1 MPIVAPF
8 LLFIASIAA
17 AQQPQHCTSRLLS
30 DIQPGLFSEGQ
41 RPASSAFVHDTSG
54 GSRISFGGTYFDIV
68 SDRTSDSAGTI
79 SSVNSDAVSAYASA
93 VVLRTPWT
101 LSAWW
106 NWSRMD
112 LAWSD
117 RANNLAADASAALHE
132 GGVGIGFAQGRV
144 TTDAAL
150 WVAPGASGLY
160 TRPSVSQTLGG
171 SWSLLWNV
179 KAFSVGFFAE
189 RSPVLASLARIETLS
204 SGAGRAFPLS
214 LIRTQFL
221 CPVSFAFP
229 SVTLG
234 ITPGFS
240 RLASDTTPNPAE
252 KLNSVVSAHDASVFL
267 WAKTTQSPLPVSF
280 ECSVRKWRLGIAGYD
295 GTTMY
300 ATIDNGKI
308 LDGWAEAAVELPHLI
323 RAGIFGELTD
333 GNVPQGYFEAF
344 PFTSWTIFDPVH
356 YKISRLWA
364 VFHEAGLFAD
374 ARCRFLRF
382 SEIEGGADCSFDYA
396 QFVLG
401 TRERKIEILIPYYTG
416 ESVVSS
422 EVKMIVLKLRLGY
435 AFSCEKYSLR
445 IQVRQLIPWRIPEH
459 QNPQAI
465 SPPSR
470 AQSAVSRATFG
481 GLRLDASGTIDF

>member
-1 MPIVAPF
+1 M
-8 LLFIASIAA
+8 
-17 AQQPQHCTSRLLS
+17 
-30 DIQPGLFSEGQ
+30 G
-41 RPASSAFVHDTSG
+41 
-54 GSRISFGGTYFDIV
+54 
-68 SDRTSDSAGTI
+68 
-79 SSVNSDAVSAYASA
+79 
-93 VVLRTPWT
+93 
-101 LSAWW
+101 
-106 NWSRMD
+106 

-117 RANNLAADASAALHE
+117 RANDLAADASATLHE
-132 GGVGIGFAQGRV
+132 GGVGIGFAKGRV

-150 WVAPGASGLY
+150 WVAPIARDLHAG
-160 TRPSVSQTLGG
+160 PSVSRTLGG

-179 KAFSVGFFAE
+179 KSFTVGFFAD

-214 LIRTQFL
+214 LIRTQAL

-252 KLNSVVSAHDASVFL
+252 KLNSVVSAHGASALV

-280 ECSVRKWRLGIAGYD
+280 ECSVRKWSFGVTGYD

-333 GNVPQGYFEAF
+333 GSAPQGYFEAF

-356 YKISRLWA
+356 YKITRLWA

-374 ARCRFLRF
+374 ARYRFLRF

-396 QFVLG
+396 KFVLA

-416 ESVVSS
+416 ESVAAG
-422 EVKMIVLKLRLGY
+422 ETKLIMLKLRLGY
-435 AFSCEKYSLR
+435 TLSLGKYSLR
-445 IQVRQLIPWRIPEH
+445 AMVRQLIPWRIPEH
-459 QNPQAI
+459 Q
-465 SPPSR
+465 SPKASSPSP
-470 AQSAVSRATFG
+470 AQSPVSRTTFG